1 MNQSLALAAAQYAA
15 TTSAASLI
23 QGTLDPGVELP
34 RPPHGVWIGG
44 ATTIKVKWKAGPS
57 VGTKFKG
64 TWDGALTP
72 KQFDG
77 KLRNGDT
84 AALIKGAV
92 EGC

>member
-1 MNQSLALAAAQYAA
+1 M
-15 TTSAASLI
+15 
-23 QGTLDPGVELP
+23 ELP